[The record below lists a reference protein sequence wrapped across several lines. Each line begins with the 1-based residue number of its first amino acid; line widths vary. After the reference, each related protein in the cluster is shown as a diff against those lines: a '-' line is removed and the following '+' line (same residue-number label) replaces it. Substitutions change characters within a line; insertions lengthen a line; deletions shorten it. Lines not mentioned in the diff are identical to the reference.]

1 MTTNFPSSIDSFT
14 NPTSSS
20 TMASPSH
27 SAQHADVND
36 AVEAIETALLDGA
49 PLHVDDA
56 NERVGIR
63 TTSPTASLTVTSGT
77 DDAKVK
83 IDSNGGS
90 VGIIDATANTND
102 ATGRW
107 LSINPSGGNVGIND
121 ATPSYQL
128 DVNGDINATGDVR
141 VAGTSLPTGLVGQ
154 NRFSGNLSIASG
166 GSGMSVTFN
175 ADPNK
180 QYVALVGFNLYYLSG
195 ATSAYADVYLE
206 FNGTT
211 YGRCTQGLST
221 SQPYNVGFIA
231 SEPAIGFSGS
241 TTCTVTWYKSAGNIY
256 INGAGTYNFSYLQVY
271 EVGG

>member
-1 MTTNFPSSIDSFT
+1 
-14 NPTSSS
+14 
-20 TMASPSH
+20 
-27 SAQHADVND
+27 
-36 AVEAIETALLDGA
+36 
-49 PLHVDDA
+49 
-56 NERVGIR
+56 
-63 TTSPTASLTVTSGT
+63 
-77 DDAKVK
+77 
-83 IDSNGGS
+83 
-90 VGIIDATANTND
+90 
-102 ATGRW
+102 
-107 LSINPSGGNVGIND
+107 
-121 ATPSYQL
+121 L

-211 YGRCTQGLST
+211 YARCTQGLST

-231 SEPAIGFSGS
+231 SEPATGFSGS